1 VNCLAVRELL
11 PEFAV
16 GVASARDRQEVE
28 RHLRWCAGCRK
39 ESSDLEQAAS
49 SFAFALAPAAVPD
62 GLRDRIVHR
71 VRRAAGAP
79 GTSRRLRTTAAAMI
93 AAAVALASL
102 GWGAVM
108 AGRADRFE
116 QRAEQAQR
124 ARAEAIEQF
133 LTLLAEPIPGQP
145 VRSEDVVLAQLSPA
159 AGGQGGGFALQLV
172 SPTTIDFTLV
182 IVNGLDTTDADRLP
196 YRVQL
201 FKASGE
207 MLRAGRIDELDADG
221 GAELFRQFAHAELT
235 GFTIVRIVDA
245 TGQPVLTGTVRNR

>member
-62 GLRDRIVHR
+62 GLRDRIVQR
-71 VRRAAGAP
+71 VRRASGTP
-79 GTSRRLRTTAAAMI
+79 GRSRRLRTTAAAVI
-93 AAAVALASL
+93 AASVAVASL

-116 QRAEQAQR
+116 QRAAEAQQS
-124 ARAEAIEQF
+124 RAEAIERF
-133 LTLLAEPIPGQP
+133 LDLLAEPIPGQP
-145 VRSEDVVLAQLSPA
+145 VSSEEVRLAQLAPA
-159 AGGQGGGFALQLV
+159 AGGRGGGFALQLGG
-172 SPTTIDFTLV
+172 PRTIDFTLV
-182 IVNGLDTTDADRLP
+182 IVNGLDTTDAYRLP

-201 FKASGE
+201 FNASGE
-207 MLRAGRIDELDADG
+207 MLRAGRIEELDADG

-245 TGQPVLTGTVRNR
+245 TGQPVLTGAVHSR